1 MLLRFQMQTPVLL
14 GRLAVPFLNSL
25 RILEKGTAFLLEFSE
40 SYQLFFQIGRSI
52 RELDALRC
60 SGFFCFQKVFILR
73 IDRSE

>member
-1 MLLRFQMQTPVLL
+1 MLLRLSHVYIDAIRKISGAFFEFPE
-14 GRLAVPFLNSL
+14 NS
-25 RILEKGTAFLLEFSE
+25 RKGHRFLLEFSE

-60 SGFFCFQKVFILR
+60 SGFFCFQIVFILR